1 MKTEPKNTPFRSVA
15 DLVAPMSFS
24 DFHKMY
30 WGKGFHYFPATDE
43 RRAQAKALFN
53 LESFLESVFKVHVR
67 DTRLSLSHDGNKL
80 SENENAFAIEK
91 LSWKTRPTLEQLEN
105 LCASKSTLIF
115 NSIEIGW
122 QELTNFC
129 RNSMQILGESVNMN
143 AYFSPATG
151 VLGLGCHYDIQEHFI
166 IQFSGKKTWRTV
178 YEGLEPNPTEKL
190 FSTKA

>member
-1 MKTEPKNTPFRSVA
+1 
-15 DLVAPMSFS
+15 
-24 DFHKMY
+24 MY

-105 LCASKSTLIF
+105 DVLRNRHSF
-115 NSIEIGW
+115 
-122 QELTNFC
+122 LTPS
-129 RNSMQILGESVNMN
+129 RLDGRS
-143 AYFSPATG
+143 
-151 VLGLGCHYDIQEHFI
+151 
-166 IQFSGKKTWRTV
+166 
-178 YEGLEPNPTEKL
+178 
-190 FSTKA
+190 